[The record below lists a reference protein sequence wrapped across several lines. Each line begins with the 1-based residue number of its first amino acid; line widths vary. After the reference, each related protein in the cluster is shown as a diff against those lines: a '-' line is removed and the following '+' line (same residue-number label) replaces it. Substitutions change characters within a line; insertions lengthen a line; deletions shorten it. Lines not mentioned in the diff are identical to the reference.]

1 MTDTRLDAL
10 QCQTSGRRYHG
21 APFYDYITGAKA
33 VIRYKLKARSFENQ
47 NTEAKVCV
55 RVLNR
60 VTELGRPNLERPA

>member
-1 MTDTRLDAL
+1 M
-10 QCQTSGRRYHG
+10 
-21 APFYDYITGAKA
+21 TGAKA